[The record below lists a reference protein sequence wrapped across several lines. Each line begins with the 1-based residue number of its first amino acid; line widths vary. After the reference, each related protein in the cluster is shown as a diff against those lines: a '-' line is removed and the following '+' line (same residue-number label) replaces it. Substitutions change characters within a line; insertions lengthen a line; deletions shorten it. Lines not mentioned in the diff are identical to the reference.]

1 MNTSYPNQIE
11 HIPLIKN
18 LYYNQPFNTFQ
29 RGNNELRNKSST
41 TSPAKD
47 TQNQL
52 EPITLSIYNG
62 KNQET
67 DTTYVMKTTLSYISF
82 RVTNPN
88 YISVTLDPLTIFLKT
103 YRRKKRTGT
112 KKLRQKYFVLKGL
125 EILHQSEA
133 YFYFRPSSNY
143 KNIFIE
149 GPVQF
154 RTNIYLRL
162 TETAMCQPVYI
173 RRNTQVGTLQPVLS
187 PRNQQYTPAALVNQ
201 SHKATNMNFN

>member
-29 RGNNELRNKSST
+29 RRNNELRNKSST
-41 TSPAKD
+41 TSPSND

-52 EPITLSIYNG
+52 EPITLFIYNG

-67 DTTYVMKTTLSYISF
+67 DITYVMKTTLSYISF

-88 YISVTLDPLTIFLKT
+88 YINVTLDPFTIFLKT

-125 EILHQSEA
+125 DNLHQSEA

-143 KNIFIE
+143 KHTFLE
-149 GPVQF
+149 GPVQCQ
-154 RTNIYLRL
+154 TNIILRL
-162 TETAMCQPVYI
+162 TDTARGQPVYI
-173 RRNTQVGTLQPVLS
+173 RKNTQVGTLQPVLLS
-187 PRNQQYTPAALVNQ
+187 KYLQG
-201 SHKATNMNFN
+201 TNNIHRQHS